1 MVQYYAAQS
10 WGDSLPTLYSIKP
23 AFQNLLRPLVGRL
36 VAMGA
41 TANQVTVAAT
51 LLSLVA
57 GLLIAL
63 FPGHAPLFWILPV
76 VLFVRMAL
84 NAIDGMMAREFGQA
98 SKLGAYL
105 NEIGDVI
112 SDVALILPFALVA
125 PFSAPGVIA
134 FAIAAL
140 LAEYAGVLGV
150 MAGGGRGYD
159 GPFGKSDRALALG
172 IIAALIG
179 CGLFLPAWFGG
190 IFPLMALLSIYTM
203 FNRIR
208 AGLRRAAS

>member
-1 MVQYYAAQS
+1 M
-10 WGDSLPTLYSIKP
+10 PTLYSIKP

-36 VAMGA
+36 VAIGA

-51 LLSLVA
+51 LISVA
-57 GLLIAL
+57 TGVVIAL
-63 FPGHAPLFWILPV
+63 FPDNTLLFWLLPL

-105 NEIGDVI
+105 NEIGDIV
-112 SDVALILPFALVA
+112 SDVALILPFTLVW
-125 PFSAPGVIA
+125 PFEPVDVVA
-134 FAIAAL
+134 FAITAII
-140 LAEYAGVLGV
+140 AEYAGVLGV
-150 MAGGGRGYD
+150 MTGGGRAYD

-179 CGLFLPAWFGG
+179 SGLDLPSWFGWV
-190 IFPLMALLSIYTM
+190 FPAMALLSVFTM
-203 FNRIR
+203 INRIR
-208 AGLRRAAS
+208 AGLRRANS

>member
-1 MVQYYAAQS
+1 M
-10 WGDSLPTLYSIKP
+10 PTLYSIKP
-23 AFQNLLRPLVGRL
+23 AFQSLLRPLVGRL
-36 VAMGA
+36 VAIGA
-41 TANQVTVAAT
+41 TANQVTIAAT
-51 LLSLVA
+51 VLSVLA
-57 GLLIAL
+57 GVLIAL
-63 FPGHAPLFWILPV
+63 FPGNTPLFWILPI

-112 SDVALILPFALVA
+112 SDVALILPFLRVA
-125 PFSAPGVIA
+125 PFSAPGVVA

-140 LAEYAGVLGV
+140 LVEYAGVLGV
-150 MAGGGRGYD
+150 MTGGGRVYD

-179 CGLFLPAWFGG
+179 SGVILPAWFGWV
-190 IFPLMALLSIYTM
+190 FPLMAALSIYTM
-203 FNRIR
+203 VNRIR
-208 AGLRRAAS
+208 AGLRRANSTNS

>member
-1 MVQYYAAQS
+1 M
-10 WGDSLPTLYSIKP
+10 PTLYSIKP

-36 VAMGA
+36 VARGA

-51 LLSLVA
+51 VLSILA
-57 GLLIAL
+57 GGLIAL
-63 FPGHAPLFWILPV
+63 FPTATLLFWTLPV

-112 SDVALILPFALVA
+112 SDVALILPFLLVA
-125 PFSAPGVIA
+125 PFSATGVVA
-134 FAIAAL
+134 FAIAAI
-140 LAEYAGVLGV
+140 LAEYAGLLGAMV
-150 MAGGGRGYD
+150 GGGRAYD

-179 CGLFLPAWFGG
+179 CGVVLPTWFGWA
-190 IFPLMALLSIYTM
+190 FPLMALLSLYTM
-203 FNRIR
+203 VNRIR
-208 AGLRRAAS
+208 AGLRRAAGEEGDHNG

>member
-1 MVQYYAAQS
+1 M
-10 WGDSLPTLYSIKP
+10 PTLYSIKP

-36 VAMGA
+36 VAIGA

-51 LLSLVA
+51 LISVA
-57 GLLIAL
+57 TGVVIAL
-63 FPGHAPLFWILPV
+63 FPDNTLLFWLLPL

-105 NEIGDVI
+105 NEIGDIV
-112 SDVALILPFALVA
+112 SDVALILPFTLVW
-125 PFSAPGVIA
+125 PFESVEVVA
-134 FAIAAL
+134 FAITAII
-140 LAEYAGVLGV
+140 AEYAGVLGV
-150 MAGGGRGYD
+150 MTGGGRAYD

-179 CGLFLPAWFGG
+179 SGLDLPSWFGWV
-190 IFPLMALLSIYTM
+190 FPAMALLSVFTM
-203 FNRIR
+203 INRIR
-208 AGLRRAAS
+208 AGLRRANS